1 MFTNW
6 SKGDDQMATIKDI
19 AEEVGISKA
28 AVSRILNHKGSFSSE
43 TIGKVERAAKRLNY
57 KTMNMLKQ
65 ENGMDGKTLA
75 LVFPNLISP
84 NYGVLSTLIEKA
96 AYDYGY
102 DVMLYS
108 SMYEKRSE
116 EEFFQEIKKRNI
128 SGIIFCTFVKD
139 SAILAKQDIPAV
151 TLGFKSGESTPAVSS
166 DDYSCGCIAAKH
178 LASRGCRKL
187 LYVTRYPEG
196 LKYDMRYKGFLD
208 EAKRYGVQVWPYQVD
223 IDMDLQLDAP
233 GIITEMSVE
242 HPDADGV
249 FLETFRLASI
259 FYRTYTDLG
268 YRIPQDIKIV
278 GYGNSYMSM
287 YSNPRLTIVKEN
299 TRQIAERAV
308 SLLIDLIE
316 TDEPMENE
324 KINDIFVP
332 VSLELGQTS

>member
-1 MFTNW
+1 
-6 SKGDDQMATIKDI
+6 
-19 AEEVGISKA
+19 
-28 AVSRILNHKGSFSSE
+28 
-43 TIGKVERAAKRLNY
+43 
-57 KTMNMLKQ
+57 
-65 ENGMDGKTLA
+65 
-75 LVFPNLISP
+75 
-84 NYGVLSTLIEKA
+84 
-96 AYDYGY
+96 
-102 DVMLYS
+102 
-108 SMYEKRSE
+108 
-116 EEFFQEIKKRNI
+116 
-128 SGIIFCTFVKD
+128 
-139 SAILAKQDIPAV
+139 
-151 TLGFKSGESTPAVSS
+151 
-166 DDYSCGCIAAKH
+166 
-178 LASRGCRKL
+178 
-187 LYVTRYPEG
+187 
-196 LKYDMRYKGFLD
+196 
-208 EAKRYGVQVWPYQVD
+208 
-223 IDMDLQLDAP
+223 MDLQLDAP

-249 FLETFRLASI
+249 FSETFRLASI